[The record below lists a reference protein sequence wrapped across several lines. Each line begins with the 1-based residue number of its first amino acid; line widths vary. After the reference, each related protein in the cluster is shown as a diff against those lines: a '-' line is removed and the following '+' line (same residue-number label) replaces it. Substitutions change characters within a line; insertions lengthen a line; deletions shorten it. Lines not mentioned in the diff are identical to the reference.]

1 MKPFQPN
8 EKPEETIRYSAT
20 GMQVVHHGSPEFWE
34 YNKPKASKPVLQP
47 LHQFQAGVAPVPEPP
62 TEPVEPNERLE
73 KALREDLASR
83 GISSTAKPKRKTR
96 TRKPKTKPTEND

>member
-20 GMQVVHHGSPEFWE
+20 GMQVVHHGSPEFWQ

-47 LHQFQAGVAPVPEPP
+47 LHQFQAGAPSDAPVDETPS
-62 TEPVEPNERLE
+62 EPVSDEPLE

-83 GISSTAKPKRKTR
+83 GISTTAKPKRKTR
-96 TRKPKTKPTEND
+96 TRKPKTTD